1 MSNMTITETLLY
13 LTFKLEDEIFAI
25 DVSQVREV
33 LDISTITK
41 VPQTPDFMRGVIN
54 VRGSVVPV
62 VDMRCKFGMPS
73 VDNTTDTRIVVME
86 VTMDGETIILGAMA
100 DSVKEVI
107 ELKPGDIEPSPRL
120 GTRWRTDL
128 IKGIGKRNDLF
139 LLLLDVDRLFSSD
152 ELAIVQASGD
162 EPLAKQAVI
171 AETTATAPAAV

>member
-1 MSNMTITETLLY
+1 MSDITITETLLY

-33 LDISTITK
+33 LDITTITK

-62 VDMRCKFGMPS
+62 VDMRRKFGMPP

-86 VTMDGETIILGAMA
+86 VTMDGETIILGAQA
-100 DSVKEVI
+100 DAVKEVI
-107 ELKPGDIEPSPRL
+107 ELEPGDIEPPPRL

-128 IKGIGKRNDLF
+128 IKGIGKRNDIF
-139 LLLLDVDRLFSSD
+139 MLLLDVDRLFSSD
-152 ELAIVQASGD
+152 ELAVVQGAGM
-162 EPLAKQAVI
+162 EAG
-171 AETTATAPAAV
+171 APAGSMPTENNAIAVL